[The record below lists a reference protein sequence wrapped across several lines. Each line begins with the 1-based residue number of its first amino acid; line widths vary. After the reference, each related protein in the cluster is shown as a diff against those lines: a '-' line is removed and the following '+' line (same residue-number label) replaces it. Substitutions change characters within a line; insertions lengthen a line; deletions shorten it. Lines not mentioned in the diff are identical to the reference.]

1 MSIEII
7 QTEQNETSKK
17 RIDFSKIYDKYG
29 LFLILALLVVAF
41 SLINPNFISLYN
53 IQNIFKQ
60 SSINGLIA
68 FGMTF
73 VILLGAIDLSV
84 GSILPLVGFFIGS
97 LLVTYGFPIYIVLPL
112 GIFLGIFLGTI
123 NGLLISKYKLQPFIA
138 TLVTMAVYRGI
149 TLVASEGLPVRN
161 IANSS
166 EFMGWMNHGQ
176 IGPIPVFMLILVI
189 TLVALY
195 VLLHKTVFGR
205 HVYATGGNE
214 EAARLSTVPT
224 QKIKI
229 YCYALCGLLTSIAAI
244 LHLSRYNS
252 MYPNVGIGM
261 ELDAIAAVVIGGT
274 SMTGGRGRIVGT
286 FIGVLIIGVLNNG
299 LNLIGVS
306 SFYQE
311 IVKGVVILIAVIIDQ
326 KKNK

>member
-1 MSIEII
+1 MNVKNDIKQRKSY
-7 QTEQNETSKK
+7 NLN
-17 RIDFSKIYDKYG
+17 FSEIYDKYG
-29 LFLILALLVVAF
+29 LFIILSLLVVCF
-41 SLINPNFISLYN
+41 TIINQNFLSLYN
-53 IQNIFKQ
+53 VQNIFKQ

-97 LLVTYGFPIYIVLPL
+97 ALVTFNIPIYVALPVGLIL
-112 GIFLGIFLGTI
+112 GIGLGII
-123 NGLLISKYKLQPFIA
+123 NGVLVSKYKLQPFIA

-149 TLVASEGLPVRN
+149 TLVISDGLPVRN
-161 IANSS
+161 ISKTS
-166 EFMGWMNHGQ
+166 EFMAWLNHGQ
-176 IGPIPVFMLILVI
+176 VGPIPVFVIVLVT
-189 TLVALY
+189 TLLALY

-214 EAARLSTVPT
+214 EAARLSTIPT
-224 QKIKI
+224 NKIKI
-229 YCYALCGLLTSIAAI
+229 YCYALCGFLTSIAAI

-252 MYPNVGIGM
+252 MYPNVGVGM

-274 SMTGGRGRIVGT
+274 SMTGGRGRIIGT

-311 IVKGVVILIAVIIDQ
+311 IVKGIVILIAVIIDQ
-326 KKNK
+326 QKNK

>member
-17 RIDFSKIYDKYG
+17 RNDFSKIYDKYG